1 MPPSLG
7 YQLSDTVLVFFR
19 TWGRVLPLVVAHAV
33 APETRSC
40 NVLCRVTST
49 ILLRNQVFRSTTQ
62 ILGLSQANAI
72 SSREFRRI
80 ALPGWK
86 RAIAA
91 SAALT
96 NECLVAEFSDFVG
109 VHGNSLGLTSKSP
122 LTCTRMAGAVVCTNR
137 RCMD

>member
-19 TWGRVLPLVVAHAV
+19 ARGLVLSPNVAHVV
-33 APETRSC
+33 APETRSR
-40 NVLCRVTST
+40 NVLCRVTSA
-49 ILLRNQVFRSTTQ
+49 ILLRNQVLRSTAQ
-62 ILGLSQANAI
+62 ILDLSRSYAM

-80 ALPGWK
+80 ALPDWK
-86 RAIAA
+86 HAIAA
-91 SAALT
+91 AAALA

-122 LTCTRMAGAVVCTNR
+122 LT
-137 RCMD
+137 